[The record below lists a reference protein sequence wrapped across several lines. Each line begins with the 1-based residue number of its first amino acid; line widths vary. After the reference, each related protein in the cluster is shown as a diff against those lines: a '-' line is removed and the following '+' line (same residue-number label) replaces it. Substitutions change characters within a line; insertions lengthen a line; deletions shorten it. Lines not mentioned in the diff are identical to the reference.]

1 MMKMIKHKNIVKLI
15 EVLASNSKIYL
26 VLELIKGGDLF
37 DVIKGKFFCYFKLSI
52 QRKMVW
58 MRKLQ
63 KSISFKSYEVSIIAI
78 KEAYLIEI

>member
-37 DVIKGKFFCYFKLSI
+37 DVIKGKFHLFQTFNIEKNGLDEKTAKKYF
-52 QRKMVW
+52 
-58 MRKLQ
+58 LQ
-63 KSISFKSYEVSIIAI
+63 ILRGVY
-78 KEAYLIEI
+78 YCH